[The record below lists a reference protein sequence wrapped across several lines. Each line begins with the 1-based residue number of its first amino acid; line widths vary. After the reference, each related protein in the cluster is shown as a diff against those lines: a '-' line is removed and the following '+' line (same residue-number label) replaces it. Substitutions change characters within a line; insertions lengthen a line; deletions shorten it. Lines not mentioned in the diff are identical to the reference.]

1 MMTKIQFNKSH
12 FSNDFVSKQFQLLID
27 QVIIQRVF
35 KMCGIAGIYSKN
47 RPIEVL
53 NKIAK
58 NMANT
63 ILHRGP
69 DDSDF
74 WIDSNHNLIF

>member
-1 MMTKIQFNKSH
+1 
-12 FSNDFVSKQFQLLID
+12 
-27 QVIIQRVF
+27 
-35 KMCGIAGIYSKN
+35 MCGIAGIYSKN

-63 ILHRGP
+63 ISHRGP
-69 DDSDF
+69 DDSGVWCNEGIGLSHRRLSIVDLSSAGHPTYA
-74 WIDSNHNLIF
+74 I

>member
-1 MMTKIQFNKSH
+1 
-12 FSNDFVSKQFQLLID
+12 
-27 QVIIQRVF
+27 
-35 KMCGIAGIYSKN
+35 MCGIAGIYSKN

-63 ILHRGP
+63 ISHRGP
-69 DDSDF
+69 DTQGLGAMKVLGYH
-74 WIDSNHNLIF
+74 IAVYLLLIFQAQETNLCYLIVEDTR